1 MSPTNAARR
10 AATGRRRLP
19 LRDTLSESSM
29 PVPAFVEVLE
39 LCITELSAIVSHT
52 STIWADHC
60 ESPGDKTQFQAPLA
74 CEKGLAH

>member
-1 MSPTNAARR
+1 
-10 AATGRRRLP
+10 
-19 LRDTLSESSM
+19 M
-29 PVPAFVEVLE
+29 PVPAFVEALE